1 MERLAGNAIALLFK
15 IGQQRGMLIGH
26 AKQINQGIDVFN
38 QDGTEITYDGVR
50 RIIVGRVTTAENQAP
65 TREKVARGMIME
77 IQNHRI
83 ATAGIVRIVQTRFR
97 HGG

>member
-1 MERLAGNAIALLFK
+1 MERLAGDAIALLFK

-26 AKQINQGIDVFN
+26 AKQINQGIDVLN

-65 TREKVARGMIME
+65 PREKVARGMIL
-77 IQNHRI
+77 
-83 ATAGIVRIVQTRFR
+83 
-97 HGG
+97 